1 MNIMNLFPLFS
12 DASFFAGINFVLLIV
27 LLGTSV
33 WFDVKSRRIPNWLI
47 AMGLTASF
55 ALQVLSSFGSFSTW
69 GMGLLAGFGLFIPFY
84 LLRAMGAGDVK
95 LMAVI
100 GSFIGPGAAL
110 SAVLLTLVAGGVMAI
125 CVSLWGGAFRSVLSN
140 VRLLLTS
147 TLFSMLHGK
156 TATVNATFSSA
167 GNLPYALAIAT
178 GTLAHLILAHSG
190 RALFA

>member
-1 MNIMNLFPLFS
+1 MNISKLS
-12 DASFFAGINFVLLIV
+12 DTSFLAGTHFFLLIT

-47 AMGLTASF
+47 VMGLMASF
-55 ALQVLSSFGSFSTW
+55 ALQVLSSLGSFSAW
-69 GMGLLAGFGLFIPFY
+69 GMGLLVGFGLFIPFY

-100 GSFIGPGAAL
+100 GSFIGPSAAL
-110 SAVLLTLVAGGVMAI
+110 SAVLLTLIAGGVIAI
-125 CVSLWGGAFRSVLSN
+125 GVSLWGGALRSVYLN
-140 VRLLLTS
+140 VRVLLTN
-147 TLFSMLHGK
+147 TLFSMLHGR
-156 TATVNATFSSA
+156 TTTVNATFSSA

-178 GTLAHLILAHSG
+178 GTLLHLILAHTG